1 MPVIDSSSY
10 TPPWVFRNTHFHTI
24 YPSLFR
30 QVNSVK
36 FTRER
41 IDTPDGDFIDLDWSR
56 IGSKKLLLAIHG
68 LEGSS
73 RSRYIPGIIRAFQR
87 RGWDGAA
94 YNLRGCSGEP
104 NRTLRFYHSGDTADL
119 DVVVRHVLHRNDYTQ
134 LVIVGFSLGGNITLK
149 YVGERGTSVPK
160 ELTHAAAVSTPCDL
174 ASSSWKLAELSN
186 VLYMKNFLRLFRQKI
201 RLKMQYFPGQISDE
215 DFHKIKNF
223 KDYDDRYTAPLHGFA
238 SAEDYW
244 AKCSAKPVLK
254 GIRIPTLLLSA
265 LDDPFLPEAC
275 YPVAEAREN
284 PHFFLETPS
293 LGGHVGFV
301 TKNFQ
306 QEYWH
311 ESRITAFITGRNL

>member
-1 MPVIDSSSY
+1 MPLIDSLSY
-10 TPPWVFRNTHFHTI
+10 TPPLIFRNHHLHTI

-30 QVNSVK
+30 RVNGVRFK
-36 FTRER
+36 RER

-56 IGSKKLLLAIHG
+56 IGSEKLLLAIHG

-87 RGWDGAA
+87 RGWDGVA
-94 YNLRGCSGEP
+94 YNLRGCSGEL

-119 DVVVRHVLHRNDYTQ
+119 DVVVRYILRHHHYTQ
-134 LVIVGFSLGGNITLK
+134 LAIVGFSLGGNITLK
-149 YVGERGTSVPK
+149 YVGECGTSVPK
-160 ELTHAAAVSTPCDL
+160 ELTHAAAVSAPCDL
-174 ASSSWKLAELSN
+174 QSSSWKLAESSN
-186 VLYMKNFLRLFRQKI
+186 ILYMKNFLCHFHRKI
-201 RLKMQYFPGQISDE
+201 RMKMRQFPGQISDE
-215 DFHKIKNF
+215 RFHQIKNF

-244 AKCSAKPVLK
+244 AKCSAKPYLP
-254 GIRIPTLLLSA
+254 GIRIPTLLINA

-275 YPVAEAREN
+275 YPVAEAKQN
-284 PHFFLETPS
+284 PHFFLEMPS

-301 TKNFQ
+301 TQNSR

-311 ESRITAFITGRNL
+311 ESQITAFMAGCR